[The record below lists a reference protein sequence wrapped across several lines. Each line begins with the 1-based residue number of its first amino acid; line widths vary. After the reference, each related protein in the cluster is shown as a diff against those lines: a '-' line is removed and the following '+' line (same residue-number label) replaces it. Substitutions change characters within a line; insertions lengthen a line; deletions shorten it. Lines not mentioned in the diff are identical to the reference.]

1 MLKTLLTLIH
11 ATSLGIGL
19 LNSDILGLDFGLHAS
34 SDLSLCS
41 RQLIGSQTSGFFLA
55 TSY

>member
-1 MLKTLLTLIH
+1 MLKTLLTLKH

-19 LNSDILGLDFGLHAS
+19 LNSGFLGLDFGLHAS